1 MPPLP
6 PPPPPEPDPLPEP
19 ELDED
24 PLPDE
29 LALPLLLD
37 ELELT
42 EREEEP
48 ELLELEVPLL
58 NPLDWVDLEPLLEIP
73 LELDGLILEE
83 DLEEVFLL
91 KDTPLVLLLLE
102 VRPALKAGLL
112 REVLEAT
119 AFLPLL
125 LEVVATLEEERLEFL
140 ESLNL

>member
-42 EREEEP
+42 ERAEEF
-48 ELLELEVPLL
+48 ELLELDVPLL
-58 NPLDWVDLEPLLEIP
+58 NPLDRVDLEPLLEIP
-73 LELDGLILEE
+73 LELDGLTLEE